1 MTDRRVEGA
10 GDRVVADSAED
21 GGHRGGCAGD
31 RVAGDVAQV
40 HAAGDERERRVVEPV
55 FAQGVADGDGRG
67 RLRGVDEVVAG
78 RGHDDAAGTGER
90 AVVQVGQG
98 AGAGQPAAGF
108 TDPGRSPDPPGV
120 ARRQGRAG
128 RVLQQSG
135 SDQVDVVDGG
145 RPGIEDE
152 I

>member
-1 MTDRRVEGA
+1 MRISDW
-10 GDRVVADSAED
+10 SS
-21 GGHRGGCAGD
+21 
-31 RVAGDVAQV
+31 DVCSS
-40 HAAGDERERRVVEPV
+40 DL
-55 FAQGVADGDGRG
+55 DGDGRG

-135 SDQVDVVDGG
+135 SDQVDVVAG
-145 RPGIEDE
+145 RSEE
-152 I
+152 HTSELQSLKRLSYAVVCLK